1 MMRNKNAIISPD
13 NNIIKVSSNSVE
25 ITDSDSSVL
34 TVKNTLCEINKKIV
48 NANQVIATCV
58 LRATEYATNNS
69 DKTAALY
76 QLKLKKNKVVERD
89 RLVSY
94 QLQLVTLLDSID
106 TAKMNVNMASTLKSA
121 KDVLQQLNSGV
132 DVDDI
137 EEVMDDLTQLTEET
151 NEASRAI
158 GDSYSVGLRETDDEL
173 MAELDKMIGNVSISD
188 SKTTQVTSSSQPVV
202 ERPLPTVPQ
211 SRTSEESQKI
221 RALQPS
227 Y

>member
-1 MMRNKNAIISPD
+1 MARNKNAVVSTD
-13 NNIIKVSSNSVE
+13 NTMIKLGSNSVE
-25 ITDSDSSVL
+25 ITDSDSSIL
-34 TVKNTLCEINKKIV
+34 TVKNTLSGINKKIE
-48 NANQVIATCV
+48 NANQVIAMCV

-106 TAKMNVNMASTLKSA
+106 NAKMNVNMVSTLKSA
-121 KDVLQQLNSGV
+121 KDVLHQLNTGV

-151 NEASRAI
+151 NEVSRAI
-158 GDSYSVGLRETDDEL
+158 GDNYSVGLRETDDEL
-173 MAELDKMIGNVSISD
+173 MAELDKMIGNVSLSD
-188 SKTTQVTSSSQPVV
+188 SRTAQMGPSHAIIEK
-202 ERPLPTVPQ
+202 PLPAVPQ
-211 SRTSEESQKI
+211 ARTSEEKEKMGS
-221 RALQPS
+221 LLPS
-227 Y
+227 

>member
-1 MMRNKNAIISPD
+1 MGRNKNAVISTD
-13 NNIIKVSSNSVE
+13 NTMIKLGSNSVE
-25 ITDSDSSVL
+25 ITDSDSSIL
-34 TVKNTLCEINKKIV
+34 TVKNTLSGINKKIE
-48 NANQVIATCV
+48 NANQVIAMCV

-106 TAKMNVNMASTLKSA
+106 NAKMNVNMVSTLKSA
-121 KDVLQQLNSGV
+121 KDVLHQLNTGV

-151 NEASRAI
+151 NEVSRAI
-158 GDSYSVGLRETDDEL
+158 GDNYSVGLRETDDEL
-173 MAELDKMIGNVSISD
+173 MAELDKMIGNVSLSD
-188 SKTTQVTSSSQPVV
+188 SRTAQMGPSHAIIEK
-202 ERPLPTVPQ
+202 PLPAVPQ
-211 SRTSEESQKI
+211 ARTSEEKEKMGS
-221 RALQPS
+221 LLPS
-227 Y
+227 